1 MHKIYTLKQIET
13 PRLII
18 RPVQLG
24 DESELNKL
32 INNSYESLQEWTR
45 WADDTSLEATAAFI
59 QKGVFAWSSQTIEY
73 FPMVLI
79 HKEDQKIIGV
89 SGYNERGNLN
99 EGICKIIYWCDI
111 DYQGRGLVTEC
122 VNALTRYALNYE
134 AKIVIIEMFVDNI
147 NSIAVAE
154 RLNFVNQ
161 GIRKSAVK
169 DDAFNYCFTCVE
181 LDALPSLKV
190 NWRHEANDGTIV

>member
-59 QKGVFAWSSQTIEY
+59 QKGVFAWSSQTIE
-73 FPMVLI
+73 
-79 HKEDQKIIGV
+79 
-89 SGYNERGNLN
+89 
-99 EGICKIIYWCDI
+99 
-111 DYQGRGLVTEC
+111 
-122 VNALTRYALNYE
+122 
-134 AKIVIIEMFVDNI
+134 
-147 NSIAVAE
+147 
-154 RLNFVNQ
+154 
-161 GIRKSAVK
+161 
-169 DDAFNYCFTCVE
+169 
-181 LDALPSLKV
+181 
-190 NWRHEANDGTIV
+190 